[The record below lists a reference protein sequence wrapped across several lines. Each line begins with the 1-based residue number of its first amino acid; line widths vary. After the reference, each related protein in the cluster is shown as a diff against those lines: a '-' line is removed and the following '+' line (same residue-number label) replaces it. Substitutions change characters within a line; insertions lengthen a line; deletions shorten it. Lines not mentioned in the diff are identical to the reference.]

1 MFCLILILI
10 VALRAIA
17 PKLVSTTPVLKKYF
31 YNPVDAVFDLFS
43 TIVNLFF
50 RMMKFF
56 AEAVIKGVSD
66 TIRGLTQFVV
76 ETCFASSL
84 CRFLS
89 TGSVQRFWACLRRQS
104 SPLRL
109 WHYFS
114 SEGTS
119 GRQKRRSP
127 PSGSCDPL
135 TILWAVSQAANAT
148 LRIVDRRKISAK

>member
-76 ETCFASSL
+76 RNL
-84 CRFLS
+84 
-89 TGSVQRFWACLRRQS
+89 
-104 SPLRL
+104 LRL
-109 WHYFS
+109 VMVLFFVYWVS
-114 SEGTS
+114 TEILGM
-119 GRQKRRSP
+119 SP
-127 PSGSCDPL
+127 EEVVPL
-135 TILWAVSQAANAT
+135 
-148 LRIVDRRKISAK
+148 DRKSVV

>member
-50 RMMKFF
+50 RMVKFF

-76 ETCFASSL
+76 RNL
-84 CRFLS
+84 
-89 TGSVQRFWACLRRQS
+89 
-104 SPLRL
+104 LRL
-109 WHYFS
+109 VMVLFFVYWVSTEILGMSPEEVVPLAIVALFFV
-114 SEGTS
+114 
-119 GRQKRRSP
+119 RS
-127 PSGSCDPL
+127 DF
-135 TILWAVSQAANAT
+135 WYREA
-148 LRIVDRRKISAK
+148 

>member
-76 ETCFASSL
+76 RNL
-84 CRFLS
+84 
-89 TGSVQRFWACLRRQS
+89 
-104 SPLRL
+104 LRL
-109 WHYFS
+109 VMVLFFVYWVSTEILGMSPEEVVPLAIVALFFV
-114 SEGTS
+114 
-119 GRQKRRSP
+119 RS
-127 PSGSCDPL
+127 DF
-135 TILWAVSQAANAT
+135 WYREA
-148 LRIVDRRKISAK
+148 